1 MIFILILVHLLSN
14 NSSAVPVPHP
24 LDARTSTDTCDDIN
38 KCRKLFDVV
47 WGCLATIFACTWVSV
62 HPNIGPPNQGSV
74 ALFWRRVKMMIIAI
88 IAPEVMVGFSVRQA
102 LGALILSKG
111 ELNKH
116 STSGISCL
124 AHLEFKFSRT
134 HGFFFGM
141 GGFISSNGYPV
152 ATVEQLRDSVEFQR
166 AIRNVNTADMTE
178 KSKGDTLSKGVAL
191 AQGLWFTTQCLA
203 RVHQNLAVTKLEVA
217 TLGFAVVNI
226 FIWALWWNK
235 PLDVQQPIVIAS
247 PNAQPITPAG
257 VRRSTSFWNF
267 ITGYEPGDYDALSS
281 TSVPSFWSLPM
292 KQGIQFGSM
301 AITAFAGSVFGAIHC
316 AAWNTDFPT
325 TTQMTMWRSCSA
337 LITAAPAVIILSLA
351 LIAALYRIPRLATD
365 TAWMSP
371 LLIAPVGA
379 FVIYIP
385 ARLVLIVLPFLEL
398 RSLPLSALEDIDWS
412 RYIPHI

>member
-1 MIFILILVHLLSN
+1 MIFILILVYLLSN
-14 NSSAVPVPHP
+14 NSSAGPVPHP

-62 HPNIGPPNQGSV
+62 HQNIGPPNQGSV

-88 IAPEVMVGFSVRQA
+88 IAPEVMVGFAVRQA
-102 LGALILSKG
+102 LGARILSK
-111 ELNKH
+111 
-116 STSGISCL
+116 
-124 AHLEFKFSRT
+124 EFKFSRT

-141 GGFISSNGYPV
+141 GGFISSKGYPV

-166 AIRNVNTADMTE
+166 AIRNVNTEDMTE
-178 KSKGDTLSKGVAL
+178 KSKGDALSKGVAL

-203 RVHQNLAVTKLEVA
+203 RVHQGLAVTKLEVA

-247 PNAQPITPAG
+247 PESPNAQPITPVG
-257 VRRSTSFWNF
+257 VRRSTSWNF

-301 AITAFAGSVFGAIHC
+301 VITALAGSVFGAIHC

-337 LITAAPAVIILSLA
+337 LITAAPVVIILSLA

-379 FVIYIP
+379 FAIYIP